1 MKIIVVAPLGTYNKE
16 ASATLNPIEDCGR
29 ISVVADSALLTHGK
43 PMFAPSWGGE
53 CKGQWCVAA
62 RISRLGKTIPLRFA
76 WERYCDGLSLAVK
89 FEAVLPVGSC
99 DVMTNFD
106 GAVCCGE
113 FMERPADDTT
123 PLPMEM
129 QVGSS
134 TTAAELRNYA
144 EIVGEAIHTASM
156 FMSVRQGDIL
166 LAPIPGCPPFAA
178 VRDTHVAGTME
189 GRKTIEFNIK

>member
-1 MKIIVVAPLGTYNKE
+1 MKIIAVTPSGTYNKQ
-16 ASATLNPIEDCGR
+16 APTTFNPIEDCGR

-43 PMFAPSWGGE
+43 PMFAPSWGSE
-53 CKGQWCVAA
+53 CKGQWCIAA

-76 WERYCDGLSLAVK
+76 WERYCDALSLAVK
-89 FEAVLPVGSC
+89 FEVMLPISSSC
-99 DVMTNFD
+99 DATTGFD

-113 FMERPADDTT
+113 FAERLTGTA

-134 TTAAELRNYA
+134 TAATELHNYA

-166 LAPIPGCPPFAA
+166 LSPIDSCPPFAA
-178 VRDTHVAGTME
+178 VRDTHVAGTMG